1 MALGFIEKAK
11 EFISSKSKQKQA
23 FFDREHELKTKIT
36 ELEAKRSGIIEAYDP
51 VKGLDQAAIDKIDA
65 EIAGIQK
72 EIVILSIGKTKVSNY
87 ELEDLITH
95 VTDAKKEAEEVIA
108 GKVVEEG
115 KVREKIL
122 TAKKEL
128 LKAQAEHYSLTRQ
141 ADDYAADINDTLREL
156 TNSASLEISRL
167 RGKAH
172 DLSLEIYRLASDGAV
187 SLNATRSDQ
196 ALSDHIQ
203 EEYNKVRREISRL
216 ETLTAQVSAPI
227 PQLSS
232 YTDGNRRPIY
242 LVDRNEQIDATQ
254 KGIVKE

>member
-11 EFISSKSKQKQA
+11 EFILSKSKQKQA

-72 EIVILSIGKTKVSNY
+72 EIAILSIGKTKVSNY

-108 GKVVEEG
+108 GKLTEEE
-115 KVREKIL
+115 KAREKIFK
-122 TAKKEL
+122 AKKAL
-128 LKAQAEHYSLTRQ
+128 LEAQAEHYTLTYQ
-141 ADDYAADINDTLREL
+141 THEYTFEINETLREL
-156 TNSASLEISRL
+156 TNSISLEISEL
-167 RGKAH
+167 RSRAQE
-172 DLSLEIYRLASDGAV
+172 LSLEMYRHAPDG
-187 SLNATRSDQ
+187 SISSNSTRPDQ
-196 ALSDHIQ
+196 VMYDTIQ
-203 EEYNKVRREISRL
+203 EEYGKVRKEINRL
-216 ETLTAQVSAPI
+216 ESVMGDVSAII

-232 YTDGNRRPIY
+232 YRDGYSKPIY

>member
-11 EFISSKSKQKQA
+11 EFILSKSKQKQA
-23 FFDREHELKTKIT
+23 FFDREHELKTNIT

-72 EIVILSIGKTKVSNY
+72 EIAILSIGITKVSNY

-95 VTDAKKEAEEVIA
+95 VTDAKKEAEEIIA
-108 GKVVEEG
+108 GKVAEEE

-122 TAKKEL
+122 TAKKAL

-156 TNSASLEISRL
+156 TNSVSLEVSRL
-167 RGKAH
+167 RSKAH
-172 DLSLEIYRLASDGAV
+172 DLSLEIYRLASDGSV
-187 SLNATRSDQ
+187 SLNAPRSDQ
-196 ALSDHIQ
+196 SMIDHVQ
-203 EEYNKVRREISRL
+203 EEYDKVRSEINRL
-216 ETLTAQVSAPI
+216 EALMGKVSAPI
-227 PQLSS
+227 SQLNS
-232 YTDGNRRPIY
+232 YTDGNSRPIY